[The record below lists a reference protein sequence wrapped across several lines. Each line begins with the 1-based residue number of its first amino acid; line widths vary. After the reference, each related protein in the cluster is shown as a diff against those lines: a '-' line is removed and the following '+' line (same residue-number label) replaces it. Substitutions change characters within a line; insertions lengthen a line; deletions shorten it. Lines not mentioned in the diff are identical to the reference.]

1 MTNTGYFSFR
11 QMWRSL
17 WLALQ
22 VPDYQSEAES
32 VQDEA
37 VGTRGK
43 VQISLHDLKIISSA
57 LLHFKRGLIKQ
68 KQEDRA
74 REVADIDNRIYQ
86 LIVDLER
93 ENSLPKEPEV
103 AA

>member
-11 QMWRSL
+11 QVWRSL

-22 VPDYQSEAES
+22 VPETQSEANS
-32 VQDEA
+32 AQDEA
-37 VGTRGK
+37 EGTRGK

-57 LLHFKRGLIKQ
+57 LLHFKRSLIKQ
-68 KQEDRA
+68 KHEERA

-86 LIVDLER
+86 LIVNLER
-93 ENSLPKEPEV
+93 EKSYNEEEI